1 MAAGLWTLSSSEPG
15 RFPAHRPPLAP
26 APSAGEAEDRVA
38 LRSVVLQAEQGQI
51 QIHTENIFPII
62 KKAVYSGHEVF
73 LRELVSNGVDAIS
86 KRRMAAMAGDCSEGP
101 EGKISI
107 RIDREAKTLTISDN
121 GIGMSADEVKRYIN
135 QVAFSSAED
144 FLEKYKSESDAI
156 IGHFG
161 LGFYSSFMV
170 AKQVELVTLSAR
182 EGSEAVCWSCDGSPS
197 FNLEGAERS
206 EPGTDVVLHLM
217 EEELEYIEPARIKT
231 LITTYCDFM
240 PVEVQLEGETVNKR
254 EAPWR
259 KSARDLKDEDY
270 IELYRY
276 LYPFQGDPLLWVHL
290 NTDYPYNL
298 QGILYFPKFTGRA
311 DWEKGEIRLYCNQV
325 FVSDSIK
332 EVVPR
337 YLLPLRGVIDSPDI
351 PLNVSRSALQTDR
364 RVRSIGGFVAKKVGD
379 RLKELHRDDPKR
391 YAEIWESLAPFIK
404 IGAMED
410 EKFADQV
417 AELVLFGT
425 TAPAKEQ
432 PAGDQDGDA
441 WSDVSKVIDPIPG
454 EGGKAYTT
462 LSGYRAR
469 LDAAH
474 DKRILYCTD
483 EAAQAGAL
491 ALWKSQGAEVL
502 LADTFI
508 DSQFIPWLEYR
519 HEELKFQRVDAELDD
534 SLQEKDSEL
543 ADAEGKDASEKLRE
557 LFKAALANDK
567 VTIQVQS
574 LKGDT
579 APAALILLP
588 EQMRRINDMGA
599 LMEQRLP
606 GLPEHHVLLVNRRHR
621 LVEGLLKLSAGS
633 VITTPGAGAAASPSQ
648 QLADDLGR
656 HLYEMAR
663 LAVGGLEPN
672 ELAGFQQRSADLMGR
687 LMERGL

>member
-1 MAAGLWTLSSSEPG
+1 M
-15 RFPAHRPPLAP
+15 
-26 APSAGEAEDRVA
+26 
-38 LRSVVLQAEQGQI
+38 VLQAEQGQI

-101 EGKISI
+101 EGRIEI
-107 RIDREAKTLTISDN
+107 RIDREAKTLTIGDN

-170 AKQVELVTLSAR
+170 ARHVELVTLSAR
-182 EGSEAVCWSCDGSPS
+182 EGSESVRWSCDGSPS
-197 FNLEGAERS
+197 FNLEAAERG
-206 EPGTDVVLHLM
+206 EPGTDVILHLM
-217 EEELEYIEPARIKT
+217 DEELEYIEPARIKT

-259 KSARDLKDEDY
+259 KSPRDLSDNDY

-379 RLKELHRDDPKR
+379 RLKELYREDPKR

-425 TAPAKEQ
+425 TAPAQEQ
-432 PAGDQDGDA
+432 PAA
-441 WSDVSKVIDPIPG
+441 SDSGEPSSDTWADNDKAIDPIPG
-454 EGGKAYTT
+454 DGGKAYTT
-462 LSGYRAR
+462 LAGYRSR
-469 LDAAH
+469 LVATS

-483 EAAQAGAL
+483 EAGQAGAL

-534 SLQEKDSEL
+534 TLQEKDSEL

-633 VITTPGAGAAASPSQ
+633 VITTPGAGASTSPSQ

-672 ELAGFQQRSADLMGR
+672 QLAGFQQRSADLMGR

>member
-1 MAAGLWTLSSSEPG
+1 MT
-15 RFPAHRPPLAP
+15 
-26 APSAGEAEDRVA
+26 
-38 LRSVVLQAEQGQI
+38 VLEQGQI

-101 EGKISI
+101 EAKISI
-107 RIDREAKTLTISDN
+107 RIDREAQTLTISDN
-121 GIGMSADEVKRYIN
+121 GIGMNVDEVKRYIN

-144 FLEKYKSESDAI
+144 FLEKYKQENDAI

-170 AKQVELVTLSAR
+170 AKQVELVSLSASA
-182 EGSEAVCWSCDGSPS
+182 GAEAVRWSCDGSPNFS
-197 FNLEGAERS
+197 LEQAERS
-206 EPGTDVVLHLM
+206 EPGTDVILHLM
-217 EEELEYIEPARIKT
+217 DEELEYIEPARIRT
-231 LITTYCDFM
+231 LITTYCDFL

-254 EAPWR
+254 EALWR
-259 KSARDLKDEDY
+259 KSPRDLTDNDY

-298 QGILYFPKFTGRA
+298 QGILFFPKSSGRA
-311 DWEKGEIRLYCNQV
+311 DWEKGEIKLYCNNV

-391 YAEIWESLAPFIK
+391 YAESWESLAPFIK

-417 AELVLFGT
+417 ADLVLFGT
-425 TAPAKEQ
+425 SASPTEQ
-432 PAGDQDGDA
+432 EPGEGE
-441 WSDVSKVIDPIPG
+441 SIDPIPG

-462 LSGYRAR
+462 LAGYRTR
-469 LDAAH
+469 LDAAN

-483 EAAQAGAL
+483 EAGQAGAL

-508 DSQFIPWLEYR
+508 DTQFIPWLEYR
-519 HEELKFQRVDAELDD
+519 HEELKFQRVDSELDE
-534 SLQEKDSEL
+534 SLQEKESEISD
-543 ADAEGKDASEKLRE
+543 ADGKDSSEKLRD

-567 VTIQVQS
+567 VTIQVQA
-574 LKGDT
+574 LKGDNS
-579 APAALILLP
+579 PAALILLP

-606 GLPEHHVLLVNRRHR
+606 GLPDHHVLLVNRKHP

-633 VITTPGAGAAASPSQ
+633 VITTGGSGGSSPSQ

-656 HLYEMAR
+656 HVYELAR

-672 ELAGFQQRSADLMGR
+672 ELAGFQQRSSDLMGK

>member
-1 MAAGLWTLSSSEPG
+1 
-15 RFPAHRPPLAP
+15 
-26 APSAGEAEDRVA
+26 
-38 LRSVVLQAEQGQI
+38 
-51 QIHTENIFPII
+51 
-62 KKAVYSGHEVF
+62 
-73 LRELVSNGVDAIS
+73 
-86 KRRMAAMAGDCSEGP
+86 MAAMAGDCSEGP
-101 EGKISI
+101 EGLISI
-107 RIDREAKTLTISDN
+107 RIDRQAKTLTISDN
-121 GIGMSADEVKRYIN
+121 GIGMDADEVKRYIN

-144 FLEKYKSESDAI
+144 FLEKYKSEGDAI

-170 AKQVELVTLSAR
+170 AAQVELISLSAR
-182 EGSEAVCWSCDGSPS
+182 EGSEAVRWSCDGSPNFS
-197 FNLEGAERS
+197 LEAAERN
-206 EPGTDVVLHLM
+206 EPGTDVILHLM
-217 EEELEYIEPARIKT
+217 EDEIEYIEPARIRS
-231 LITTYCDFM
+231 LITTYCDFL
-240 PVEVQLEGETVNKR
+240 PVPVQLEGETVNKR
-254 EAPWR
+254 ESPWR
-259 KSARDLKDEDY
+259 QSPRDLSDNDY

-298 QGILYFPKFTGRA
+298 QGILYFPKSTGRA
-311 DWEKGEIRLYCNQV
+311 DWEKGEIKLYCNNV

-364 RVRSIGGFVAKKVGD
+364 RVRSIGGFVAKKVAD
-379 RLKELHRDDPKR
+379 RLKQLHRDEPKR

-417 AELVLFGT
+417 ADLVLFGS
-425 TAPAKEQ
+425 TAAAMEGEPA
-432 PAGDQDGDA
+432 DGQQL
-441 WSDVSKVIDPIPG
+441 DPIPG
-454 EGGKAYTT
+454 ENGKAFTT
-462 LSGYRAR
+462 LAGYRSR
-469 LDAAH
+469 LEAGN
-474 DKRILYCTD
+474 DKRILYCSD
-483 EAAQAGAL
+483 EAGQAGAL

-508 DSQFIPWLEYR
+508 DTQFLPWLEYR
-519 HEELKFQRVDAELDD
+519 HEDLKFQRVDSELDE
-534 SLQEKDSEL
+534 SLQEKESEL
-543 ADAEGKDASEKLRE
+543 ADADGKDASEKVRE

-567 VTIQVQS
+567 VTIQVQA
-574 LKGDT
+574 LKGDN

-599 LMEQRLP
+599 LMDQRLP
-606 GLPEHHVLLVNRRHR
+606 SLPDHHVLLVNRRHR

-633 VITTPGAGAAASPSQ
+633 VITASSGSSPSQ
-648 QLADDLGR
+648 QLAEDLGR
-656 HLYEMAR
+656 HLYDMAR

-672 ELAGFQQRSADLMGR
+672 QLAGFQQRSSDLMGR

>member
-1 MAAGLWTLSSSEPG
+1 MP
-15 RFPAHRPPLAP
+15 
-26 APSAGEAEDRVA
+26 
-38 LRSVVLQAEQGQI
+38 VLDEKGQI

-73 LRELVSNGVDAIS
+73 LRELVSNGLDAIS
-86 KRRMAAMAGDCSEGP
+86 KRRMAAMAGDCSEGD

-107 RIDREAKTLTISDN
+107 RIDREKNTLTITDN
-121 GIGMSADEVKRYIN
+121 GIGMTAEEVKRYIN

-144 FLEKYKSESDAI
+144 FLEKYKQEDDAI

-170 AKQVELVTLSAR
+170 AKQVELVSLSAR
-182 EGSEAVCWSCDGSPS
+182 PNAEAVRWSCDGSPS
-197 FNLEGAERS
+197 FSLEAAERS
-206 EPGTDVVLHLM
+206 EPGTDVILHLM
-217 EEELEYIEPARIKT
+217 EEELEYIEPARIRT

-254 EAPWR
+254 QAPWR
-259 KSARDLKDEDY
+259 KSPRDLSDEDY

-290 NTDYPYNL
+290 NTDYPYTL
-298 QGILYFPKFTGRA
+298 QGILYFPKSTGRA
-311 DWEKGEIRLYCNQV
+311 DWDKGEIRLYCNQV

-379 RLKELHRDDPKR
+379 RLKELHRDDPRR

-410 EKFADQV
+410 DKFAEQV
-417 AELVLFGT
+417 ADLVLFGT
-425 TAPAKEQ
+425 TATAQTATAQTAIAQTVIAQTATAQTATAPADDSSSDGATAADASVTPENS
-432 PAGDQDGDA
+432 AGDA
-441 WSDVSKVIDPIPG
+441 ENLDPIPG
-454 EGGKAYTT
+454 QGGKAYTT
-462 LSGYRAR
+462 LAGYRSR
-469 LDAAH
+469 LAADN

-483 EAAQAGAL
+483 EAGQASAL
-491 ALWKSQGAEVL
+491 ALWKSQSAEVL
-502 LADTFI
+502 LADTFV
-508 DSQFIPWLEYR
+508 DTQFIPWLEYR

-534 SLQEKDSEL
+534 SLQEQESEL
-543 ADAEGKDASEKLRE
+543 ADADGKDNSEKLRQ
-557 LFKAALANDK
+557 LFKGALANDK
-567 VTIQVQS
+567 VTIQVQA
-574 LKGDT
+574 LKGET

-606 GLPEHHVLLVNRRHR
+606 GLPDHHVLLVNRKHK

-633 VITTPGAGAAASPSQ
+633 VITGAGSSPSQ
-648 QLADDLGR
+648 QLADELSA
-656 HLYEMAR
+656 HIYELAR

-672 ELAGFQQRSADLMGR
+672 QLAGFQQRSSDLMGK

>member
-1 MAAGLWTLSSSEPG
+1 M
-15 RFPAHRPPLAP
+15 
-26 APSAGEAEDRVA
+26 
-38 LRSVVLQAEQGQI
+38 VLQAEQGQI

-86 KRRMAAMAGDCSEGP
+86 KRRMAAMAGDCSEGS
-101 EGKISI
+101 EGRISI
-107 RIDREAKTLTISDN
+107 RIDREANTLTISDN
-121 GIGMSADEVKRYIN
+121 GIGMTADEVKRYIN

-144 FLEKYKSESDAI
+144 FLEKYKSEDDAI

-182 EGSEAVCWSCDGSPS
+182 EGSEAVRWSCDGSPNFS
-197 FNLEGAERS
+197 LEAAERS
-206 EPGTDVVLHLM
+206 EPGTDVILHLM
-217 EEELEYIEPARIKT
+217 EEELEYIEPARIRT
-231 LITTYCDFM
+231 LITTYCDFL

-254 EAPWR
+254 ESPWR
-259 KSARDLKDEDY
+259 KSPRDLSDNDY

-311 DWEKGEIRLYCNQV
+311 DWEKGEIKLYCNNV

-364 RVRSIGGFVAKKVGD
+364 RVRSIGGFVAKKVAD
-379 RLKELHRDDPKR
+379 RLKQLQRDEPKR

-410 EKFADQV
+410 DKFAEQV
-417 AELVLFGT
+417 ADLVLFGT
-425 TAPAKEQ
+425 TAAAMEGEPAEGQ
-432 PAGDQDGDA
+432 
-441 WSDVSKVIDPIPG
+441 SLDPIPA
-454 EGGKAYTT
+454 ENGKAFTT
-462 LSGYRAR
+462 LAGYRSR
-469 LDAAH
+469 LSSDN

-483 EAAQAGAL
+483 EAGQAGPL
-491 ALWKSQGAEVL
+491 ALWKGHGAEVL

-508 DSQFIPWLEYR
+508 DTQFIPWLEYR
-519 HEELKFQRVDAELDD
+519 HEELKFQRVDSELDD
-534 SLQEKDSEL
+534 SLQEKESEL
-543 ADAEGKDASEKLRE
+543 ADADGKDSSEKLRE
-557 LFKAALANDK
+557 LFKGALANDK
-567 VTIQVQS
+567 VTIQVQA
-574 LKGDT
+574 LKGDN

-606 GLPEHHVLLVNRRHR
+606 GLPDHHVLLVNRKHP

-633 VITTPGAGAAASPSQ
+633 VITGAGGGASPSQ
-648 QLADDLGR
+648 QLAEDLTR
-656 HLYEMAR
+656 HVYEMAR
-663 LAVGGLEPN
+663 LAVGGLDPN
-672 ELAGFQQRSADLMGR
+672 QLAGFQQRSGDLMGK
-687 LMERGL
+687 LMERSL

>member
-1 MAAGLWTLSSSEPG
+1 MT
-15 RFPAHRPPLAP
+15 
-26 APSAGEAEDRVA
+26 
-38 LRSVVLQAEQGQI
+38 VLEQGQI

-101 EGKISI
+101 EAKIAI

-144 FLEKYKSESDAI
+144 FLEKYKQESDAI

-170 AKQVELVTLSAR
+170 AKQVELVSLSAR
-182 EGSEAVCWSCDGSPS
+182 EGSEAVRWSCDGSPNFS
-197 FNLEGAERS
+197 LEAAERS
-206 EPGTDVVLHLM
+206 EPGTDVILHLM
-217 EEELEYIEPARIKT
+217 EEELEYIEPARIRT
-231 LITTYCDFM
+231 LITTYCDFL

-259 KSARDLKDEDY
+259 KSPRDLSDNDY

-298 QGILYFPKFTGRA
+298 QGILFFPKSSGRA
-311 DWEKGEIRLYCNQV
+311 DWEKGEIKLYCNNV

-410 EKFADQV
+410 DKFAEQV
-417 AELVLFGT
+417 ADLVLFGT
-425 TAPAKEQ
+425 TSD
-432 PAGDQDGDA
+432 AGEGDNP
-441 WSDVSKVIDPIPG
+441 DPIPG
-454 EGGKAYTT
+454 EHGKAYTT
-462 LSGYRAR
+462 LAGYRAR
-469 LDAAH
+469 LVADH

-483 EAAQAGAL
+483 EAGQAGAL

-508 DSQFIPWLEYR
+508 DTQFIPWLEYR
-519 HEELKFQRVDAELDD
+519 HEELKFQRVDSELDD

-543 ADAEGKDASEKLRE
+543 SDAEGKDSSEKLRD
-557 LFKAALANDK
+557 LFKGALANDK
-567 VTIQVQS
+567 VTIQVQA
-574 LKGDT
+574 LKGDN

-606 GLPEHHVLLVNRRHR
+606 GLPDHHVLLVNRKHP

-633 VITTPGAGAAASPSQ
+633 VITGAGGSSPSQ
-648 QLADDLGR
+648 QLADDLSR
-656 HLYEMAR
+656 HVYELAR

-672 ELAGFQQRSADLMGR
+672 ELAGFQQRSATLMGQ

>member
-1 MAAGLWTLSSSEPG
+1 M
-15 RFPAHRPPLAP
+15 
-26 APSAGEAEDRVA
+26 
-38 LRSVVLQAEQGQI
+38 SVLEQGQI

-73 LRELVSNGVDAIS
+73 LRELVSNGTDAIS

-101 EGKISI
+101 EGLISI
-107 RIDREAKTLTISDN
+107 KIDREAKTLTISDN
-121 GIGMSADEVKRYIN
+121 GIGMNADEVKRYIN
-135 QVAFSSAED
+135 QVAFSSAEE
-144 FLEKYKSESDAI
+144 FLEKYKSEDDAI

-170 AKQVELVTLSAR
+170 ASQVELVSLSAR
-182 EGSEAVCWSCDGSPS
+182 PNSEAVRWSCDGSPNFS
-197 FNLEGAERS
+197 LEAAERS
-206 EPGTDVVLHLM
+206 EPGTDVILHLQ
-217 EEELEYIEPARIKT
+217 EEELEYIEPARIRT
-231 LITTYCDFM
+231 LINTYCDFM

-259 KSARDLKDEDY
+259 KSPRELSDEDY

-298 QGILYFPKFTGRA
+298 QGILYFPKSTGRA
-311 DWEKGEIRLYCNQV
+311 DWEKGEIKLYCNQV

-332 EVVPR
+332 EVVPK

-379 RLKELHRDDPKR
+379 RLKQLHRDEPAR

-425 TAPAKEQ
+425 TAA
-432 PAGDQDGDA
+432 AGEGE
-441 WSDVSKVIDPIPG
+441 SPDPVAA
-454 EGGKAYTT
+454 EGGKRFTT
-462 LSGYRAR
+462 LAGYRSR
-469 LDAAH
+469 LSADN

-483 EAAQAGAL
+483 EAGQAGAL
-491 ALWKSQGAEVL
+491 ALWQGQGAEVL

-508 DSQFIPWLEYR
+508 DTQFIPWLEYR
-519 HEELKFQRVDAELDD
+519 HEELKFQRVDSELDD
-534 SLQEKDSEL
+534 SLQDKDTGVT
-543 ADAEGKDASEKLRE
+543 DAEGKDSSESLRD
-557 LFKAALANDK
+557 LFKASLNNDK
-567 VTIQVQS
+567 VTIQVQA
-574 LKGDT
+574 LKGDN

-588 EQMRRINDMGA
+588 EQMRRMNDMGA

-606 GLPEHHVLLVNRRHR
+606 GLPDHHVLLINRRHR
-621 LVEGLLKLSAGS
+621 LVEGMQKLAAGS
-633 VITTPGAGAAASPSQ
+633 VIAGGGSSSPSQ
-648 QLADDLGR
+648 QLAEQLSR
-656 HLYEMAR
+656 HVYEMAK
-663 LAVGGLEPN
+663 LSVGGLEPN
-672 ELAGFQQRSADLMGR
+672 ELAGFQQRSCDLMGE
-687 LMERGL
+687 LMNRGL

>member
-1 MAAGLWTLSSSEPG
+1 MT
-15 RFPAHRPPLAP
+15 
-26 APSAGEAEDRVA
+26 
-38 LRSVVLQAEQGQI
+38 VLEQGQI

-101 EGKISI
+101 EAKISI
-107 RIDREAKTLTISDN
+107 RIDREAQTLTISDN
-121 GIGMSADEVKRYIN
+121 GIGMNVDEVKRYIN

-144 FLEKYKSESDAI
+144 FLEKYKQENDAI

-170 AKQVELVTLSAR
+170 AKQVELVSLSASA
-182 EGSEAVCWSCDGSPS
+182 GAEAVRWSCDGSPNFS
-197 FNLEGAERS
+197 LEQAERS
-206 EPGTDVVLHLM
+206 EPGTDVILHLM
-217 EEELEYIEPARIKT
+217 EEELEYIEPARIRT
-231 LITTYCDFM
+231 LITTYCDFL

-254 EAPWR
+254 EALWR
-259 KSARDLKDEDY
+259 KSPRDLSDNDY

-298 QGILYFPKFTGRA
+298 QGILFFPKSSGRA
-311 DWEKGEIRLYCNQV
+311 DWEKGEIKLYCNNV

-391 YAEIWESLAPFIK
+391 YAESWESLAPFIK

-417 AELVLFGT
+417 ADLVLFGT
-425 TAPAKEQ
+425 SASPTEQ
-432 PAGDQDGDA
+432 EPGEGE
-441 WSDVSKVIDPIPG
+441 SIDPIPG

-462 LSGYRAR
+462 LAGYRTR
-469 LDAAH
+469 LDAAN

-483 EAAQAGAL
+483 EAGQAGAL

-508 DSQFIPWLEYR
+508 DTQFIPWLEYR
-519 HEELKFQRVDAELDD
+519 HEELKFQRVDSELDE
-534 SLQEKDSEL
+534 SLQEKESEISD
-543 ADAEGKDASEKLRE
+543 ADGKDNSEKLRD

-567 VTIQVQS
+567 VTIQVQA
-574 LKGDT
+574 LKGDNS
-579 APAALILLP
+579 PAALILLP

-606 GLPEHHVLLVNRRHR
+606 GLPDHHVLLVNRKHP

-633 VITTPGAGAAASPSQ
+633 VITTGGSGGSSPSQ

-656 HLYEMAR
+656 HVYELAR

-672 ELAGFQQRSADLMGR
+672 ELAGFQQRSSDLMGK

>member
-1 MAAGLWTLSSSEPG
+1 LALATAPG
-15 RFPAHRPPLAP
+15 ESGAHVASRP
-26 APSAGEAEDRVA
+26 
-38 LRSVVLQAEQGQI
+38 VVLQAEQGQI

-86 KRRMAAMAGDCSEGP
+86 KRRMAAMAGDCSEGS
-101 EGKISI
+101 EGQIRI

-121 GIGMSADEVKRYIN
+121 GIGMTADEVKRYIN

-144 FLEKYKSESDAI
+144 FLEKYKQENDAI

-182 EGSEAVCWSCDGSPS
+182 EGSEAVRWSCDGSPNFS
-197 FNLEGAERS
+197 LEGAERS

-217 EEELEYIEPARIKT
+217 EEELEYIEPARIRT

-259 KSARDLKDEDY
+259 KSPRDLTDDDY

-298 QGILYFPKFTGRA
+298 QGILYFPKASGRA
-311 DWEKGEIRLYCNQV
+311 DWEKGEIKLYCNQV

-379 RLKELHRDDPKR
+379 RLKDLHRDDPKR

-410 EKFADQV
+410 DKFADQV
-417 AELVLFGT
+417 SELVLFGT
-425 TAPAKEQ
+425 TAA
-432 PAGDQDGDA
+432 AADGE
-441 WSDVSKVIDPIPG
+441 SPDPIPG
-454 EGGKAYTT
+454 ADGKAYTT
-462 LSGYRAR
+462 LGGYRSR
-469 LDAAH
+469 LDAAN

-483 EAAQAGAL
+483 EAGQAGAL
-491 ALWKSQGAEVL
+491 ALWKGQGAEVL

-508 DSQFIPWLEYR
+508 DTQFIPWLEYR
-519 HEELKFQRVDAELDD
+519 HNDLKFQRVDSELDD

-543 ADAEGKDASEKLRE
+543 SDADGKDSSEKVRE
-557 LFKAALANDK
+557 LFKTALANDK
-567 VTIQVQS
+567 VTIQVQA
-574 LKGDT
+574 LKGEQ

-606 GLPEHHVLLVNRRHR
+606 GLPDHHVLLVNRRHP

-633 VITTPGAGAAASPSQ
+633 VITSAGQSPSQ
-648 QLADDLGR
+648 QLADDLSR
-656 HLYEMAR
+656 HIYEMAR

-672 ELAGFQQRSADLMGR
+672 QLAGFQQRSCDLMGR
-687 LMERGL
+687 LMERGI

>member
-1 MAAGLWTLSSSEPG
+1 MA
-15 RFPAHRPPLAP
+15 
-26 APSAGEAEDRVA
+26 
-38 LRSVVLQAEQGQI
+38 VLEEKGQI

-86 KRRMAAMAGDCSEGP
+86 KRRMAAMGGDCSEGTD
-101 EGKISI
+101 GLISI
-107 RIDREAKTLTISDN
+107 RIDRDASTLTISDN
-121 GIGMSADEVKRYIN
+121 GIGMTADEVKRYIN
-135 QVAFSSAED
+135 QVAFSSAEE
-144 FLEKYKSESDAI
+144 FLEKYKSENDAI

-182 EGSEAVCWSCDGSPS
+182 SGAEAVRWSCDGSPQFS
-197 FNLEGAERS
+197 LEAAERS
-206 EPGTDVVLHLM
+206 EPGTDVILHLM
-217 EEELEYIEPARIKT
+217 EEELEYIEPSRIRT
-231 LITTYCDFM
+231 LVTTYCDFL
-240 PVEVQLEGETVNKR
+240 PVEVQLEGETVNRR

-259 KSARDLKDEDY
+259 KSPRELSDDDY
-270 IELYRY
+270 IQFYRY

-298 QGILYFPKFTGRA
+298 QGILYFPRITGRA
-311 DWEKGEIRLYCNQV
+311 DWEKGEIKLYCNQV

-379 RLKELHRDDPKR
+379 RLKELHRDDPGR
-391 YAEIWESLAPFIK
+391 YAEMWDSLAPFIK

-417 AELVLFGT
+417 ADLVLFGT
-425 TAPAKEQ
+425 TAPAGEGEN
-432 PAGDQDGDA
+432 P
-441 WSDVSKVIDPIPG
+441 DPIPVNDR
-454 EGGKAYTT
+454 AYTT
-462 LSGYRAR
+462 LAGFRSR
-469 LDAAH
+469 LAPDN

-483 EAAQAGAL
+483 EAGQAGAL
-491 ALWKSQGAEVL
+491 SLWGGQGAEVL
-502 LADTFI
+502 LADTLI
-508 DSQFIPWLEYR
+508 DSQFLPWLEMR
-519 HEELKFQRVDAELDD
+519 HDELKFQRVDAELDE
-534 SLQEKDSEL
+534 SLQDQESEL
-543 ADAEGKDASEKLRE
+543 ADAEGKDSTERLRD
-557 LFKAALANDK
+557 LFKGALANEK
-567 VTIQVQS
+567 VTIQVQA
-574 LKGDT
+574 LKGDN

-606 GLPEHHVLLVNRRHR
+606 GLPDHHVLLVNRRHP
-621 LVEGLLKLSAGS
+621 LVEGLLKLSAGA
-633 VITTPGAGAAASPSQ
+633 VITAPTGSSASPSQ

-672 ELAGFQQRSADLMGR
+672 QLAGFQQRSSDLMGR
-687 LMERGL
+687 LMQRGL

>member
-1 MAAGLWTLSSSEPG
+1 MT
-15 RFPAHRPPLAP
+15 
-26 APSAGEAEDRVA
+26 
-38 LRSVVLQAEQGQI
+38 VLEQGQI

-101 EGKISI
+101 EAKISI
-107 RIDREAKTLTISDN
+107 RIDREAQTLTISDN
-121 GIGMSADEVKRYIN
+121 GIGMNVDEVKRYIN

-144 FLEKYKSESDAI
+144 FLEKYKQENDAI

-170 AKQVELVTLSAR
+170 AKQVELVSLSASA
-182 EGSEAVCWSCDGSPS
+182 GAEAVRWSCDGSPNFS
-197 FNLEGAERS
+197 LEQAERS
-206 EPGTDVVLHLM
+206 EPGTDVILHLM
-217 EEELEYIEPARIKT
+217 EEELEYIEPARIRT
-231 LITTYCDFM
+231 LITTYCDFL

-254 EAPWR
+254 EALWR
-259 KSARDLKDEDY
+259 KSPRDLTDNDY

-298 QGILYFPKFTGRA
+298 QGILFFPKSSGRA
-311 DWEKGEIRLYCNQV
+311 DWEKGEIKLYCNNV

-391 YAEIWESLAPFIK
+391 YAESWESLAPFIK

-417 AELVLFGT
+417 ADLVLFGT
-425 TAPAKEQ
+425 SASPTEQ
-432 PAGDQDGDA
+432 EPGEGE
-441 WSDVSKVIDPIPG
+441 SIDPIPG

-462 LSGYRAR
+462 LAGYRTR
-469 LDAAH
+469 LDAAN

-483 EAAQAGAL
+483 EAGQAGAL

-508 DSQFIPWLEYR
+508 DTQFIPWLEYR
-519 HEELKFQRVDAELDD
+519 HEELKFQRVDSELDE
-534 SLQEKDSEL
+534 SLQEKESEISD
-543 ADAEGKDASEKLRE
+543 ADGKDSSEKLRD

-567 VTIQVQS
+567 VTIQVQA
-574 LKGDT
+574 LKGDNS
-579 APAALILLP
+579 PAALILLP

-606 GLPEHHVLLVNRRHR
+606 GLPDHHVLLVNRKHP

-633 VITTPGAGAAASPSQ
+633 VITTGGSGGSSPSQ

-656 HLYEMAR
+656 HVYELAR

-672 ELAGFQQRSADLMGR
+672 ELAGFQQRSSDLMGK

>member
-1 MAAGLWTLSSSEPG
+1 MP
-15 RFPAHRPPLAP
+15 
-26 APSAGEAEDRVA
+26 
-38 LRSVVLQAEQGQI
+38 VLEEQGQI

-73 LRELVSNGVDAIS
+73 LRELVSNGVDAIA
-86 KRRMAAMAGDCSEGP
+86 KRRMAAMGGDCSEGP
-101 EGKISI
+101 EGAIQI
-107 RIDREAKTLTISDN
+107 RIDREAKTLTLSDN

-135 QVAFSSAED
+135 QVAFSSAEE

-170 AKQVELVTLSAR
+170 AREVELVTLSAR
-182 EGSEAVCWSCDGSPS
+182 EGSEAVRWTCDGSPS
-197 FNLEGAERS
+197 FRLEAAERS
-206 EPGTDVVLHLM
+206 EPGTDVILHLM
-217 EEELEYIEPARIKT
+217 EEELEYLEPSRIRT
-231 LITTYCDFM
+231 LITTYCDFL
-240 PVEVQLEGETVNKR
+240 PVAVQLDGETVNKR
-254 EAPWR
+254 QAPWR
-259 KSARDLKDEDY
+259 QSPRELSDNDY

-290 NTDYPYNL
+290 NTDYPYTL
-298 QGILYFPKFTGRA
+298 QGILYFPKITGRA

-379 RLKELHRDDPKR
+379 RLKELHRDDPRR
-391 YAEIWESLAPFIK
+391 YAEIWDSLAPFIK

-417 AELVLFGT
+417 AELILFGT
-425 TAPAKEQ
+425 TAPAQ
-432 PAGDQDGDA
+432 
-441 WSDVSKVIDPIPG
+441 
-454 EGGKAYTT
+454 EGGEAELASPDPVACGDRAYTT
-462 LSGYRAR
+462 LAGYRSR
-469 LDAAH
+469 LGEGSDT
-474 DKRILYCTD
+474 RILYCTD
-483 EAAQAGAL
+483 EAGQAGPL

-502 LADTFI
+502 LADTLI
-508 DSQFIPWLEYR
+508 DSQFIPWLEHR
-519 HEELKFQRVDAELDD
+519 HGELKFQRVDAELDD
-534 SLQEKDSEL
+534 SLQEKESEL
-543 ADAEGKDASEKLRE
+543 TDAEGKDAGEKLRE
-557 LFKAALANDK
+557 LFRGALANDK
-567 VTIQVQS
+567 ITVQVQS
-574 LKGDT
+574 LKGEN

-588 EQMRRINDMGA
+588 EQMRRLNDMGA

-606 GLPEHHVLLVNRRHR
+606 GLPDHHVLLVNRRHP
-621 LVEGLLKLSAGS
+621 LVEGLRRLSEGS
-633 VITTPGAGAAASPSQ
+633 VLTAGGGASPSQ
-648 QLADDLGR
+648 QLATELGR

-672 ELAGFQQRSADLMGR
+672 ELAGFQQRSCDLMGR

>member
-1 MAAGLWTLSSSEPG
+1 MP
-15 RFPAHRPPLAP
+15 
-26 APSAGEAEDRVA
+26 
-38 LRSVVLQAEQGQI
+38 VLEEQGQI

-86 KRRMAAMAGDCSEGP
+86 KRRMAAMGGDCSEGP
-101 EGKISI
+101 EGRISI
-107 RIDREAKTLTISDN
+107 SINREANTLTISDN
-121 GIGMSADEVKRYIN
+121 GIGMTADEVKRYIN

-144 FLEKYKSESDAI
+144 FLEKYKQESDAI

-182 EGSEAVCWSCDGSPS
+182 EGSEAVRWSCDGSPNFS
-197 FNLEGAERS
+197 LEGAERS
-206 EPGTDVVLHLM
+206 EPGTDVILHLM
-217 EEELEYIEPARIKT
+217 EEELEYIEPSRIRT
-231 LITTYCDFM
+231 LITTYCDFL

-254 EAPWR
+254 QAPWR
-259 KSARDLKDEDY
+259 SSPRDLTDNDY

-298 QGILYFPKFTGRA
+298 QGILFFPKITGRA
-311 DWEKGEIRLYCNQV
+311 DWEKGEIKLYCNQV

-379 RLKELHRDDPKR
+379 RLKELHRDEPGR
-391 YAEIWESLAPFIK
+391 YAEIWESVAPFIK

-417 AELVLFGT
+417 ADLVLYAT
-425 TAPAKEQ
+425 TASAGHAQ
-432 PAGDQDGDA
+432 DDAGD
-441 WSDVSKVIDPIPG
+441 SESPSNDPIQVG
-454 EGGKAYTT
+454 ERSFTT
-462 LSGYRAR
+462 LAGYRQR
-469 LDAAH
+469 LSD
-474 DKRILYCTD
+474 DNNKRILYCTD
-483 EAAQAGAL
+483 EAGQAGAL
-491 ALWKSQGAEVL
+491 ALWKGQGAEVL
-502 LADTFI
+502 LADTLI
-508 DSQFIPWLEYR
+508 DSQFIPWLEMR
-519 HEELKFQRVDAELDD
+519 HGDLTFQRVDAELDD
-534 SLQEKDSEL
+534 SLKEQESEL
-543 ADAEGKDASEKLRE
+543 ADSEGKDAGDKLRD
-557 LFKAALANDK
+557 LFRQALGNDK
-567 VTIQVQS
+567 VTVQVQS
-574 LKGDT
+574 LKGDE

-599 LMEQRLP
+599 LMDQRLP
-606 GLPEHHVLLVNRRHR
+606 GLPDHHVLLVNRRHP
-621 LVEGLLKLSAGS
+621 LVEGLLKLSSGAVLTTGS
-633 VITTPGAGAAASPSQ
+633 GESPSQ
-648 QLADDLGR
+648 VLALDLGR
-656 HLYEMAR
+656 HLYETAR

-672 ELAGFQQRSADLMGR
+672 QLAGFQQRSSDLMGR
-687 LMERGL
+687 LMQRSL

>member
-1 MAAGLWTLSSSEPG
+1 M
-15 RFPAHRPPLAP
+15 
-26 APSAGEAEDRVA
+26 
-38 LRSVVLQAEQGQI
+38 VLQAEQGQI

-86 KRRMAAMAGDCSEGP
+86 KRRMAAMAGDCSEGS
-101 EGKISI
+101 EGRISI
-107 RIDREAKTLTISDN
+107 RIDREANTLTISDN

-170 AKQVELVTLSAR
+170 AKQVELVSLSAR
-182 EGSEAVCWSCDGSPS
+182 EGSEAVRWSCDGSPR
-197 FNLEGAERS
+197 FNLEAAERS
-206 EPGTDVVLHLM
+206 EPGTDVILHLM
-217 EEELEYIEPARIKT
+217 EEELEYIEPSRIRT
-231 LITTYCDFM
+231 LITTYCDFL

-259 KSARDLKDEDY
+259 KSPRDLTDNDY

-298 QGILYFPKFTGRA
+298 QGILYFPKSTGRA
-311 DWEKGEIRLYCNQV
+311 DWEKGEIKLYCNNV

-364 RVRSIGGFVAKKVGD
+364 RVRSIGGFVAKKVAD
-379 RLKELHRDDPKR
+379 RLKQLHRDEPKR

-410 EKFADQV
+410 EKFAEQV
-417 AELVLFGT
+417 ADLVLFGT
-425 TAPAKEQ
+425 TAAGMEGEPAEGQ
-432 PAGDQDGDA
+432 TL
-441 WSDVSKVIDPIPG
+441 DPIPA
-454 EGGKAYTT
+454 ENGKAYTT
-462 LSGYRAR
+462 LSGYRSR
-469 LDAAH
+469 LAADN

-483 EAAQAGAL
+483 EAGQAGAL

-508 DSQFIPWLEYR
+508 DTQFIPWLEYR
-519 HEELKFQRVDAELDD
+519 HEELKFQRVDSELDD
-534 SLQEKDSEL
+534 SLQEKESEL
-543 ADAEGKDASEKLRE
+543 SDADGKDSSEKLRD

-567 VTIQVQS
+567 VTIQVQA
-574 LKGDT
+574 LKGEN

-606 GLPEHHVLLVNRRHR
+606 GLPDHHVLLINRKHS
-621 LVEGLLKLSAGS
+621 LVEGLIKLSAGS
-633 VITTPGAGAAASPSQ
+633 VITGAGGSSPSQ
-648 QLADDLGR
+648 QLADDLSR

-672 ELAGFQQRSADLMGR
+672 QLAGFQQRSCDLMGK

>member
-1 MAAGLWTLSSSEPG
+1 M
-15 RFPAHRPPLAP
+15 
-26 APSAGEAEDRVA
+26 
-38 LRSVVLQAEQGQI
+38 VLQAEQGQI

-86 KRRMAAMAGDCSEGP
+86 KRRMAAMAGDCSEGA

-107 RIDREAKTLTISDN
+107 RIDRDAKTLTISDN

-144 FLEKYKSESDAI
+144 FLEKYKQEDDAI

-182 EGSEAVCWSCDGSPS
+182 DGSEAVRWSCDGSPNFS
-197 FNLEGAERS
+197 LEAAERS
-206 EPGTDVVLHLM
+206 EPGTDVILHLM
-217 EEELEYIEPARIKT
+217 EEELEYIEPARIRT
-231 LITTYCDFM
+231 LITTYCDFL

-254 EAPWR
+254 ESAWR
-259 KSARDLKDEDY
+259 KSPRDLSDNDY

-298 QGILYFPKFTGRA
+298 QGILYFPKFSGRA
-311 DWEKGEIRLYCNQV
+311 DWEKGEIKLYCNNV

-364 RVRSIGGFVAKKVGD
+364 RVRSIGGFVAKKVAD
-379 RLKELHRDDPKR
+379 RLKQLHRDEPKR

-410 EKFADQV
+410 DKFAEQV
-417 AELVLFGT
+417 ADLVLFGT
-425 TAPAKEQ
+425 TAA
-432 PAGDQDGDA
+432 AGEGD
-441 WSDVSKVIDPIPG
+441 SPDPIPG
-454 EGGKAYTT
+454 DNNKTFTT
-462 LSGYRAR
+462 LAGYRSR
-469 LDAAH
+469 LSADN

-483 EAAQAGAL
+483 EAGQAGAL
-491 ALWKSQGAEVL
+491 ALWKGQGAEVL

-508 DSQFIPWLEYR
+508 DTQFIPWLEYR
-519 HEELKFQRVDAELDD
+519 HEELKFQRVDSELDD
-534 SLQEKDSEL
+534 SLQEKESEL
-543 ADAEGKDASEKLRE
+543 ADADGKDSSEKVRD
-557 LFKAALANDK
+557 LFKNALNNDK
-567 VTIQVQS
+567 VTIQVQA
-574 LKGDT
+574 LKGDN

-606 GLPEHHVLLVNRRHR
+606 GLPDHHVLLVNRKHR

-633 VITTPGAGAAASPSQ
+633 VITGASGSSPSQ
-648 QLADDLGR
+648 QLADELSR
-656 HLYEMAR
+656 HVYEMAR

-672 ELAGFQQRSADLMGR
+672 QLAGFQQRSCDLMGQ
-687 LMERGL
+687 LMDRGL

>member
-1 MAAGLWTLSSSEPG
+1 M
-15 RFPAHRPPLAP
+15 
-26 APSAGEAEDRVA
+26 
-38 LRSVVLQAEQGQI
+38 LQAEQGQI

-86 KRRMAAMAGDCSEGP
+86 KRRMASMAGDCSEGA

-121 GIGMSADEVKRYIN
+121 GIGMTADEVKRYIN

-144 FLEKYKSESDAI
+144 FLEKYKQESDAI

-170 AKQVELVTLSAR
+170 AKQVELVTRSAR
-182 EGSEAVCWSCDGSPS
+182 GESEAVRWSCDGSPNFS
-197 FNLEGAERS
+197 LEAAERS
-206 EPGTDVVLHLM
+206 EPGTDVILHLM
-217 EEELEYIEPARIKT
+217 EEEEEYIEPARIRT

-259 KSARDLKDEDY
+259 KSPRELSDEDY

-298 QGILYFPKFTGRA
+298 QGILYFPKSTGRA
-311 DWEKGEIRLYCNQV
+311 DWEKGEIKLYCNQV

-364 RVRSIGGFVAKKVGD
+364 RVRSIGNFVAKKVGD
-379 RLKELHRDDPKR
+379 RLKELHRDEPKR

-425 TAPAKEQ
+425 TAAAAE
-432 PAGDQDGDA
+432 GDNA
-441 WSDVSKVIDPIPG
+441 DPIAA
-454 EGGKAYTT
+454 EGGKAFTT
-462 LSGYRAR
+462 LGGYRSR
-469 LDAAH
+469 LGSDN

-483 EAAQAGAL
+483 EAGQAGAL

-508 DSQFIPWLEYR
+508 DTQFIPWLEYR
-519 HEELKFQRVDAELDD
+519 HEELKFQRVDSELDD
-534 SLQEKDSEL
+534 SLQEKDSEIS
-543 ADAEGKDASEKLRE
+543 DAEGKDSSEKLRD
-557 LFKAALANDK
+557 LFKAALSNDK
-567 VTIQVQS
+567 VTVQVQA
-574 LKGDT
+574 LKGEN

-588 EQMRRINDMGA
+588 EQMRRMNDMGA

-606 GLPEHHVLLVNRRHR
+606 GLPDHHVLLVNRKHR
-621 LVEGLLKLSAGS
+621 LVEGLIKLSAGS
-633 VITTPGAGAAASPSQ
+633 VITGAGSSPSQ
-648 QLADDLGR
+648 ALADNLSR

-672 ELAGFQQRSADLMGR
+672 ELAGFQQRSCDLMGQ

>member
-1 MAAGLWTLSSSEPG
+1 MP
-15 RFPAHRPPLAP
+15 
-26 APSAGEAEDRVA
+26 
-38 LRSVVLQAEQGQI
+38 VLEEKGQI

-101 EGKISI
+101 EGSIQI
-107 RIDREAKTLTISDN
+107 RIDRENKTLTIADN

-144 FLEKYKSESDAI
+144 FLEKYKSEGDAI

-170 AKQVELVTLSAR
+170 AAQVELVSLSAR
-182 EGSEAVCWSCDGSPS
+182 EGSEAVRWTCDGSPS
-197 FNLEGAERS
+197 FSLESAERS
-206 EPGTDVVLHLM
+206 EPGTDVILHLM
-217 EEELEYIEPARIKT
+217 EEELEYLEPARIRT
-231 LITTYCDFM
+231 LISTYCDFL
-240 PVEVQLEGETVNKR
+240 PVAVQLEGETVNKR

-259 KSARDLKDEDY
+259 RSPRELSDNDY

-290 NTDYPYNL
+290 STDYPYNL
-298 QGILYFPKFTGRA
+298 QGILYFPKSSGRA
-311 DWEKGEIRLYCNQV
+311 DWEKGEIKLYCNQV

-364 RVRSIGGFVAKKVGD
+364 RVRSIGGFVAKKVAD
-379 RLKELHRDDPKR
+379 RLKQLHRDEPKR

-417 AELVLFGT
+417 ADLVLFGT
-425 TAPAKEQ
+425 TAPAAAEAEA
-432 PAGDQDGDA
+432 PEGGDGDTTTL
-441 WSDVSKVIDPIPG
+441 DPIPG
-454 EGGKAYTT
+454 QDGRAYTT
-462 LSGYRAR
+462 LAGYRGR
-469 LDAAH
+469 LGADNA
-474 DKRILYCTD
+474 KRILYCTD
-483 EAAQAGAL
+483 EAGQAGAL

-508 DSQFIPWLEYR
+508 DTQFIPWLEYR
-519 HEELKFQRVDAELDD
+519 HEELTFQRVDAELDD
-534 SLQEKDSEL
+534 SLKEQESEL
-543 ADAEGKDASEKLRE
+543 ADAEGKDSSEKLRG
-557 LFKAALANDK
+557 LFKTALANDK
-567 VTIQVQS
+567 VTIQVQA
-574 LKGDT
+574 LKGDE

-606 GLPEHHVLLVNRRHR
+606 GLPEHHVLLVNRRHP
-621 LVEGLLKLSAGS
+621 LVAGLLQLSAGA
-633 VITTPGAGAAASPSQ
+633 VITSPGAGGASPSQ
-648 QLADDLGR
+648 QLADDLAR
-656 HLYEMAR
+656 HVYDLAR

-672 ELAGFQQRSADLMGR
+672 QLSGFQQRSAELMGR
-687 LMERGL
+687 LMQRGL